1 MPDPGLIFDSIFA
14 RETFKPHPNNVSSIF
29 FTWASLIIHGTC
41 LSSALI
47 SVQNLIGR
55 QMFSRPAI
63 QIKTSTRHHHTLTY
77 PLFTGIIKTS
87 RT

>member
-41 LSSALI
+41 LSSARM
-47 SVQNLIGR
+47 SDQD
-55 QMFSRPAI
+55 
-63 QIKTSTRHHHTLTY
+63 LT
-77 PLFTGIIKTS
+77 
-87 RT
+87 